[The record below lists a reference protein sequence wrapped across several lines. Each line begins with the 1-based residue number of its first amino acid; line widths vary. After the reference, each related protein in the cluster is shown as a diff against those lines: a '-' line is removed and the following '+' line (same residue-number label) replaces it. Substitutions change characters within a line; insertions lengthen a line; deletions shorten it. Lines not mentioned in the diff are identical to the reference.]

1 MLGAVRRE
9 FSEHDALMKEEIK
22 KKRENVASF

>member
-9 FSEHDALMKEEIK
+9 FSEHDALKEEEFK